1 MYVFNWSGG
10 GVHAAVRLSIY
21 NHHDVHGDNIYAQ
34 ESKGTF
40 FCQKV
45 SFFIELN
52 PSYNVQN
59 LLKSKLQKLQR
70 KSGTSTKCVMKKK
83 NNSKIF
89 LQRQM
94 CRHHN

>member
-1 MYVFNWSGG
+1 MKTQYFKIVFI
-10 GVHAAVRLSIY
+10 LSFALLFG
-21 NHHDVHGDNIYAQ
+21 NNNIYAQ
-34 ESKGTF
+34 DWKGTL

>member
-1 MYVFNWSGG
+1 MMCMV
-10 GVHAAVRLSIY
+10 IY
-21 NHHDVHGDNIYAQ
+21 IYAQ
-34 ESKGTF
+34 ESNGTF

-59 LLKSKLQKLQR
+59 LLKSKVQKMQW

-89 LQRQM
+89 LQMQM
-94 CRHHN
+94 CRKKHHN

>member
-1 MYVFNWSGG
+1 MRECVHYSGD
-10 GVHAAVRLSIY
+10 HAAVRLSIY
-21 NHHDVHGDNIYAQ
+21 YHHDVHGDNIYAQ
-34 ESKGTF
+34 ESKGTS

-83 NNSKIF
+83 NNSKI
-89 LQRQM
+89 
-94 CRHHN
+94 

>member
-1 MYVFNWSGG
+1 MVALRQQYSGD
-10 GVHAAVRLSIY
+10 HAAVRLSIY
-21 NHHDVHGDNIYAQ
+21 YHHAHHGDNIYAQ

-70 KSGTSTKCVMKKK
+70 KSGTFYK
-83 NNSKIF
+83 
-89 LQRQM
+89 M
-94 CRHHN
+94 CNEKEKQF